1 MHLLVADVNA
11 WYAQLQSA
19 GLAQKYA
26 VTITEPTLQPW
37 HMIDFVVYDPS
48 GVLWRI
54 GQNSEPM

>member
-1 MHLLVADVNA
+1 MANLICEELKAYVPAKDYPLSIA
-11 WYAQLQSA
+11 FYQQM
-19 GLAQKYA
+19 GFELA
-26 VTITEPTLQPW
+26 W